1 MNEEILNIRFV
12 SFLKR

>member
-12 SFLKR
+12 NFLKR